1 MILCPLCSLLWCPV
15 VQETTRSLL
24 ERHISYGQQPNYP
37 RLRINRN
44 FTNRLG
50 RSEFVIGFPCL
61 PSVLIILSVTLALDS
76 TLFSSPSTS
85 PVFSSRTS
93 LLDLFSRLLKNSAF
107 RFLSRSSFSFCCLLS
122 FSRPLFDCCR

>member
-1 MILCPLCSLLWCPV
+1 MTLCPLCSLLWCPV

-24 ERHISYGQQPNYP
+24 ESHISYGQQLSYP

-44 FTNRLG
+44 FTNRFG

-61 PSVLIILSVTLALDS
+61 PNVLIILSVTLALHS

-85 PVFSSRTS
+85 PVFSSRSS

-107 RFLSRSSFSFCCLLS
+107 RFLGLSSFSFCCLLS
-122 FSRPLFDCCR
+122 FGRPLFDC